1 MMTTRGGSPRHD
13 EPFRPGGQAR
23 TGGQAHAGEPF
34 RPGKPARPGEPAH
47 PGQPGWPG
55 PGPAPA
61 TAPSPA
67 IQPTR
72 VWFEQG
78 EWPGRLYE
86 RLLNQRIVMA
96 HGFLD
101 GESATRLS
109 AQLLTLD
116 AEGNGPIRLEL
127 QNLDADLPAALT
139 VMGVLD
145 TLRVEVTAYAA
156 GRTNGPALGVLA
168 AARHRRAYPNALFAM
183 AEPKISF
190 EGPVAAVAAHE
201 EQVRAMLADLYAR
214 MAEATGRPA
223 DDLQQDARQGR
234 LLSAGQAVDYG
245 LIEGFA
251 EARGPAG
258 PGITGLGR

>member
-1 MMTTRGGSPRHD
+1 MMTTQGGSLPRQGGPSRPD
-13 EPFRPGGQAR
+13 GPGRPGGQL
-23 TGGQAHAGEPF
+23 
-34 RPGKPARPGEPAH
+34 RPGKPVRPGEPAR
-47 PGQPGWPG
+47 PGQPAQPV

-67 IQPTR
+67 MQPTR

-101 GESATRLS
+101 SESATRLS

-156 GRTNGPALGVLA
+156 GHTSGPALGVLA
-168 AARHRRAYPNALFAM
+168 AARHRRAYPNALFTM

-201 EQVRAMLADLYAR
+201 EQVRAMLADLYER

-223 DDLQQDARQGR
+223 DDLQQDARQSR
-234 LLSAGQAVDYG
+234 LLSAGQAIDYG
-245 LIEGFA
+245 LIDGFA

>member
-1 MMTTRGGSPRHD
+1 MMTTRGGSLPRQG
-13 EPFRPGGQAR
+13 EPLRPG
-23 TGGQAHAGEPF
+23 E
-34 RPGKPARPGEPAH
+34 PARPGEPGRPGEPAQ
-47 PGQPGWPG
+47 PGQPGWPV

-67 IQPTR
+67 MQPTR

-101 GESATRLS
+101 SESATRLS

-127 QNLDADLPAALT
+127 QNLDAELPAALT

-145 TLRVEVTAYAA
+145 TLRVTVTAYAA
-156 GRTNGPALGVLA
+156 GRTSGPGLGVLA
-168 AARHRRAYPNALFAM
+168 AARHRRAYPNALFTM

-234 LLSAGQAVDYG
+234 LLSAEQAIDYG

-258 PGITGLGR
+258 PGVAGLGRPQA

>member
-1 MMTTRGGSPRHD
+1 MMTTQGGSLPRPD
-13 EPFRPGGQAR
+13 APLRPGNPSR
-23 TGGQAHAGEPF
+23 PGEPF
-34 RPGKPARPGEPAH
+34 RPGEPAH
-47 PGQPGWPG
+47 PGQPAWPG

-61 TAPSPA
+61 TVPSPA
-67 IQPTR
+67 MQPTR

-78 EWPGRLYE
+78 EWPGTLYE

-101 GESATRLS
+101 SESATRLS

-116 AEGNGPIRLEL
+116 AEGNGPVRLEL
-127 QNLDADLPAALT
+127 QNLDAELPAALT

-156 GRTNGPALGVLA
+156 GRTSGPALGVLA

-190 EGPVAAVAAHE
+190 EGAVAAVAAHE

-223 DDLQQDARQGR
+223 GDLQQDARQGR
-234 LLSAGQAVDYG
+234 LLSAEQAITYG

-251 EARGPAG
+251 ETRGPAG
-258 PGITGLGR
+258 PGIAGLGR